1 MTLFTISIKPVCMK
15 SAFLPFSCLL
25 LLSST
30 SAIALELISHSA
42 IAQTKQIIPI
52 SERRKIVQGNRI
64 FSFEDELLRL
74 TNLERKKLGLAPL
87 KLSTQLNKAAQS
99 HAIDMANKNY
109 FSHTG
114 LNGSNIGD
122 RTKSTGYRYAVVG
135 ENLAAGRA
143 TPEGT
148 MRQWM
153 NSAGHRANILN
164 NKFTEIGFGYA
175 NAQNSSYRHYWVQV
189 LGRPQR

>member
-1 MTLFTISIKPVCMK
+1 MNSARYTL
-15 SAFLPFSCLL
+15 SCLL
-25 LLSST
+25 LIASL
-30 SAIALELISHSA
+30 SAIALELIPRSA
-42 IAQTKQIIPI
+42 IAQPSQIMPIPA
-52 SERRKIVQGNRI
+52 RQKLVQINRMAN
-64 FSFEDELLRL
+64 FDDELLRL

-87 KLSTQLNKAAQS
+87 KLSAQLKQAAQF
-99 HAIDMANKNY
+99 HAKDMATNGF

-122 RTKSTGYRYAVVG
+122 RAKSSEYRYAAVG

-148 MRQWM
+148 IRQWM

-175 NAQNSSYRHYWVQV
+175 NAPNSRYRHYWVQV
-189 LGRPQR
+189 LGRPQ